1 MAVMGLATGE
11 STSFLVRETGDNGAP
26 LTYLLFGTHTWGKHP
41 VDTTQGTQLNLFYYS
56 TIYNLI
62 GLLS

>member
-1 MAVMGLATGE
+1 MGLATGE
-11 STSFLVRETGDNGAP
+11 SASFLVRETGGNGAP
-26 LTYLLFGTHTWGKHP
+26 LTYLLLGTRTWGKHP
-41 VDTTQGTQLNLFYYS
+41 VDTAQGTQLNLFLDYYS